1 MKLKNLLIATVAFTG
16 LVACSSDNL
25 KNESAL
31 GESTN
36 VSVRVALP
44 SLETRGSI
52 EDKVT
57 SDSPVLGTVSAY
69 VMRGTTLVSK
79 QNMTQDGAGY
89 KTDFLNLSLNGTE
102 RVVVAANSLAG
113 SDVITPQGYSVY
125 DVQSDG
131 TNNVGAIYYY
141 DAKALKDSEKITH
154 ENKTIFTVDGMVL
167 EPQASRVEV
176 SGTVAFEEKLVES
189 LTVTELTPN
198 NYSEAFGASSRFL
211 AVKTTTIPVTVED
224 ALANLGKLSNVNF
237 YDQIKDKSKVVAN
250 HLFNGDEKR
259 VTFRMD
265 AIVYDVLVNNK
276 GERVK
281 PVSNGNIEFDS
292 YVYEDVSGALFVK
305 VDNDYFA
312 LTPAANG
319 DYVVLAAKYNKAA
332 TASTPGELKTYSTV
346 VDKGAGYF
354 NMVKFAQTINGNEIN
369 TSASEYYESGKIYG
383 VFFDKI
389 DWNGDGVID
398 GNDKYDPDENGDGS
412 TDPSVFKA
420 DVIVSATVLNW
431 TIENTG
437 TVIE

>member
-1 MKLKNLLIATVAFTG
+1 MKLKNLLIATTAFVG

-25 KNESAL
+25 NTESGL

-52 EDKVT
+52 ESGVANT
-57 SDSPVLGTVSAY
+57 SPVLGNVSAY
-69 VMRGTTLVSK
+69 VMRGANVVSK
-79 QNMTQDGAGY
+79 QNMTPEGQGY

-102 RVVVAANSLAG
+102 RVVVAANSLANN
-113 SDVITPQGYSVY
+113 VVTPQGYSVY
-125 DVQSDG
+125 DIQSDG

-141 DAKALKDSEKITH
+141 DAKALKDSQKSTQD
-154 ENKTIFTVDGMVL
+154 NKTIFTVDGMVL

-176 SGTVAFEEKLVES
+176 SGTVAFEEKLVQS
-189 LTVTELTPN
+189 LNVTELTPN
-198 NYSEAFGASSRFL
+198 NYSESFGASTRFQ

-265 AIVYDVLVNNK
+265 AIVYDVVVNGK

-281 PVSNGNIEFDS
+281 PVSKENIELDS
-292 YVYEDVSGALFVK
+292 YVYQDENNDLYVK
-305 VDNDYFA
+305 EGNDYFA
-312 LTPAANG
+312 LTPETDG
-319 DYVVLAAKYNKAA
+319 DYAVLTQKYNKAT
-332 TASTPGELKTYSTV
+332 TASTPSNLKTYSTV

-354 NMVKFAQTINGNEIN
+354 NMVKFAQTINGDEIDEN
-369 TSASEYYESGKIYG
+369 ASEYYESGKIYG
-383 VFFDKI
+383 VFFDRI

-398 GNDKYDPDENGDGS
+398 GNDKYDPDTNGDGS

-420 DVIVSATVLNW
+420 DVMVSATVLRW
-431 TIENTG
+431 TIDNTG

>member
-25 KNESAL
+25 NNESGL

-44 SLETRGSI
+44 SLETRGTI
-52 EDKVT
+52 EGDVT
-57 SDSPVLGTVSAY
+57 STSPVLGSVSAY

-79 QNMTQDGAGY
+79 QNMTLDGQGY

-113 SDVITPQGYSVY
+113 SDIVTPQGYSVY
-125 DVQSDG
+125 DVQSNG

-141 DAKALKDSEKITH
+141 DAKALKDSQKTTED
-154 ENKTIFTVDGMVL
+154 NKTIFTVDGMVL

-176 SGTVAFEEKLVES
+176 SGTVAFEEKLVKS
-189 LTVTELTPN
+189 LSVTELTPN
-198 NYSEAFGASSRFL
+198 NYSETFGASTRFL
-211 AVKTTTIPVTVED
+211 AMKTTTIPVTVDD

-265 AIVYDVLVNNK
+265 ATVYDVLINNK

-281 PVSNGNIEFDS
+281 AVSKENIEFDS
-292 YVYEDVSGALFVK
+292 YVYQDENDELFVREGDK
-305 VDNDYFA
+305 YFA
-312 LTPAANG
+312 LTSATDG
-319 DYVVLAAKYNKAA
+319 DYSVLTAKYNKAT
-332 TASTPGELKTYSTV
+332 TASVPSNLKTYSTV
-346 VDKGAGYF
+346 ADKLAGYF

-369 TSASEYYESGKIYG
+369 TSASEYYEAGKIYG
-383 VFFDKI
+383 VFFDRI
-389 DWNGDGVID
+389 DWNGDGIID
-398 GNDKYDPDENGDGS
+398 GNDKYDPDKNGDGS

-420 DVIVSATVLNW
+420 DVVVSANVLSW